1 MSLRVNA
8 RISLISKSRKKSF
21 GELPGQA
28 DSEVYYFRILSL
40 QMAFSPTI
48 LALLQ
53 TETTYKLYLPP
64 YAP

>member
-1 MSLRVNA
+1 MALPLSPAKN
-8 RISLISKSRKKSF
+8 F

-28 DSEVYYFRILSL
+28 DAKVYYFRILSL